1 MAVFGGVIHIRIVVD
16 QQPDHFPDAVPV
28 HAGVLGQKVIPIILV
43 HILAVDV
50 PDHGLDPVHALMVGQ
65 LTRHV
70 HVHVLLVV
78 PDQDLIVVGESRF
91 LEVEQEVV
99 RITQFVHDHT
109 ALIQEPLHQAPNV
122 SKIRG
127 IVLSVHIGQI
137 MFG

>member
-1 MAVFGGVIHIRIVVD
+1 MAVFGEVIHIRIVVD
-16 QQPDHFPDAVPV
+16 QEPDHFPDAVPIHV
-28 HAGVLGQKVIPIILV
+28 GVLGRRVIPIILV

-50 PDHGLDPVHALMVGQ
+50 PDHGLDHVHALMVGL
-65 LTRHV
+65 LTR

-109 ALIQEPLHQAPNV
+109 APIQETFHQAPNV

-127 IVLSVHIGQI
+127 IVLSVRIGQI
-137 MFG
+137 M